1 MFQVIQIIKKKKK
14 TVKTFIK
21 GIKTKK
27 PNNLVKVKQD
37 FLPVHETLTLDP

>member
-1 MFQVIQIIKKKKK
+1 MFQVIQIIKKKK

-27 PNNLVKVKQD
+27 TNNLVKVKQD